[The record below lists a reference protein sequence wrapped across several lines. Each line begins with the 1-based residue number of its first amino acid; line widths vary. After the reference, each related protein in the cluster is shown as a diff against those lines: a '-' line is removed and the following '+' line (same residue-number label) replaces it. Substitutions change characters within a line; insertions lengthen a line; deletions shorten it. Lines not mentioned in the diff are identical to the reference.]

1 MILEDILINTIK
13 KINKL
18 DIPYMLTGGVA
29 VIFYGKPRMT
39 HDIDVVVEIDQTHI
53 PKIIKLFKKEFY
65 VSEEAINESVMHKSM
80 FNIINLD
87 SGIKIDFWIR
97 NDNEYDIERFNRRQK
112 YMISGNEIF
121 FSSPEDIILKKLL
134 WYKDSQ
140 IDKHLDDTFGI
151 LQIQN
156 ENLDYKYIKKWS
168 TKLSVSN
175 LLNQLEKQ
183 L

>member
-1 MILEDILINTIK
+1 
-13 KINKL
+13 
-18 DIPYMLTGGVA
+18 MLTGGVA

>member
-1 MILEDILINTIK
+1 
-13 KINKL
+13 
-18 DIPYMLTGGVA
+18 
-29 VIFYGKPRMT
+29 MT